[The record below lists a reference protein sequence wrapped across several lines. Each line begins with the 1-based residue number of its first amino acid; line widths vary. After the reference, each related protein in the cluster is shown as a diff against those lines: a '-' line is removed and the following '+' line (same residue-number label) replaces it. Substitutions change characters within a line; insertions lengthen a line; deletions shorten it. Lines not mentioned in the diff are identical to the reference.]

1 MFANANKLEKSYT
14 DEDILHFFLKNKEYA
29 STISNMKEQDKI
41 NVNVE
46 IRSCP
51 LLPTIN
57 IAPSLKISGR
67 DPLETAREYNQN
79 VWVGGDNRKKGK
91 LRVV

>member
-1 MFANANKLEKSYT
+1 MY